1 MINKIPEKY
10 NEGLKRLLGI
20 VAVASIISAAF
31 LFIGFTEKREI
42 ITKETGHLFWKH
54 TTKKIVNHPL
64 SERIV
69 FLIGAVLL
77 IVMAVFCLIL
87 IVKIIIKQNRQ
98 KRYITIFKG
107 NEEISVKKLANI
119 MGIETQIVLEDV
131 QNLISSGT
139 LSGFYINFKNNSVV
153 NTNFIPK
160 NIKKSVVTCGSCGKR
175 NELIIGVPKKCVSC
189 MEPLITNI

>member
-1 MINKIPEKY
+1 LEAHN
-10 NEGLKRLLGI
+10 
-20 VAVASIISAAF
+20 
-31 LFIGFTEKREI
+31 
-42 ITKETGHLFWKH
+42 
-54 TTKKIVNHPL
+54 KKIVNHPL

-98 KRYITIFKG
+98 KRYVTIFKG

-160 NIKKSVVTCGSCGKR
+160 NIKNQLLHVEVVAKEMS
-175 NELIIGVPKKCVSC
+175 
-189 MEPLITNI
+189 